1 MVKDP
6 KALIAVA
13 VVAILIIA
21 GVAVVVNNNNNNGS
35 KTHDNLADMS
45 WDEIVDK
52 AKGTDVNIGF
62 YFDTYCLNWFNDVLV
77 KEAKERYDINLKQV
91 GYKTDA
97 NAIKEYNES
106 GKISF
111 DLFWGRASNYVN
123 LIDIDGK
130 GTSLILQSDWQSK
143 MPNMKYSD
151 GLAEGQWEAAYD
163 SVYGAGSYSQDVSSV
178 APFSG
183 STTSFVYNKAF
194 SDVSIAWN
202 EVRIDFLKDSPYGPA
217 YGKVVDYTKTITVA
231 ETGETFDGT
240 VDETKTYSI
249 DSVRAYRVA
258 NQGVNGNVYYGLPHN
273 YTELN
278 GWSKIYPGQFYL
290 PSVLNAGTNFHTQ
303 LILEAMLY
311 ELASKGDSWIACTD
325 STADVWSGDL
335 KGKYVAGDDAANK
348 KTYMAYI
355 NEKILSHDAITPE
368 QYAAEVPYLSAYLA
382 DTTPYWNQKYMGATA
397 LKNTNL
403 AGNLDSTQ
411 KDFNEDTILI
421 ALNSTE
427 SLANRDTNYKCS
439 IGVYAPETTCSNRC
453 GLFLMEHTDNPYGA
467 IVIANLFNDPEIQAQ
482 YYSIAGNG
490 YNVDINTLSE
500 EQLHNFQVRWTDWD
514 ALEKPYIKPEQ
525 IQANMVIPAVG
536 HVETALS
543 KAMAEYIEVKA

>member
-21 GVAVVVNNNNNNGS
+21 GVAVVINNNNNGS

-52 AKGTDVNIGF
+52 AKGTTVNIGF
-62 YFDTYCLNWFNDVLV
+62 YFDTYCVNWFNDVLV
-77 KEAKERYDINLKQV
+77 KEAKERYDITLTHA
-91 GYKTDA
+91 GYMTDTA
-97 NAIKEYNES
+97 AINEYKNS

-123 LIDIDGK
+123 LINYDGN
-130 GTSLILQSDWQSK
+130 GNSLILQSDWESK

-151 GLAEGQWEAAYD
+151 GLADGQWKAAYET
-163 SVYGAGSYSQDVSSV
+163 VYGEGTYSRDVSSV

-183 STTSFVYNKAF
+183 STTSFVYNKNFNDA
-194 SDVSIAWN
+194 SIAWN
-202 EVRIDFLKDSPYGPA
+202 EVKISHLKYDMKIYA
-217 YGKVVDYTKTITVA
+217 YVVDYTETITIANDGVA
-231 ETGETFDGT
+231 FDGT
-240 VDETKTYSI
+240 VDKEKVYSL
-249 DSVRAYRVA
+249 DSVREYRKA
-258 NQGVNGNVYYGLPHN
+258 NQSNTLHINYGLPHN

-278 GWSKIYPGQFYL
+278 AWSQIYDQQFYL
-290 PSVLNAGTNFHTQ
+290 PSPMGGANFQVQ
-303 LILEAMLY
+303 LILEAMIY

-335 KGKYVAGDDAANK
+335 KGKFVTGDDAANK
-348 KTYMAYI
+348 ATYMAYI
-355 NEKILSHDAITPE
+355 NEKILSHKGITTE
-368 QYAAEVPYLSAYLA
+368 QYLAEVPYVKAYLQETA
-382 DTTPYWNQKYMGATA
+382 KFWNKGLTGTTSAVTVPNQSLVGNKDTSQ
-397 LKNTNL
+397 
-403 AGNLDSTQ
+403 LDFDSST
-411 KDFNEDTILI
+411 IMI

-427 SLANRDTNYKCS
+427 SLANRASSYNCP
-439 IGVYAPETTCSNRC
+439 IGVYAPDTVCSNRC

-490 YNVDINTLSE
+490 CNLDYDTLSE
-500 EQLHNFQVRWTDWD
+500 EQYNEFKSRWTDWD
-514 ALEKPYIKPEQ
+514 ALERPYIKPEQ
-525 IQANMVIPAVG
+525 IMANMVMPAIG
-536 HVETALS
+536 HVETVLS
-543 KAMAEYIEVKA
+543 EAMNQYIKAS